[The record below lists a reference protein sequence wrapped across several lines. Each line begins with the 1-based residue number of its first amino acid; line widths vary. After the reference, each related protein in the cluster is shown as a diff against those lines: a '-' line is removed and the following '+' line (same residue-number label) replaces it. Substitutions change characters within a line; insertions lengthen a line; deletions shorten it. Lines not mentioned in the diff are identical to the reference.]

1 MITNSSGRL
10 PSATITQGSS
20 AEALPNGREVQT
32 ISQTVVTASESSN
45 GEIPTN
51 AVTSEA
57 VLMPNGT
64 TNPTM
69 LRPHLRSYSASMP
82 PLETF
87 DESADGGGHYAI
99 AGASLEEQ
107 QRPHVLITTS
117 FSAEGHQ
124 QPQPHITR
132 GRVPPPKALRKC
144 VLINNDCKFSI
155 QLPPETKSQ
164 LNKLP

>member
-1 MITNSSGRL
+1 M
-10 PSATITQGSS
+10 AQGSS

-45 GEIPTN
+45 GEVP
-51 AVTSEA
+51 AAASSEA
-57 VLMPNGT
+57 VLMPNGIA
-64 TNPTM
+64 NPTI
-69 LRPHLRSYSASMP
+69 RPHLRSFSASVMP

-87 DESADGGGHYAI
+87 DENADGGRHYVI
-99 AGASLEEQ
+99 AGRASCEEQ
-107 QRPHVLITTS
+107 PQRPPHVLITTS
-117 FSAEGHQ
+117 FSAEGQQ
-124 QPQPHITR
+124 QPQPPISR

-164 LNKLP
+164 MNKLP